1 MWIRITK
8 QKIVVRNNNIE
19 KALSLFKKKVKE
31 SKLML
36 ELRDREFYKKPS
48 LLKKERNAK
57 ARLRNKKY

>member
-1 MWIRITK
+1 MAI
-8 QKIVVRNNNIE
+8 KIVVRNNNIE

>member
-1 MWIRITK
+1 MAI
-8 QKIVVRNNNIE
+8 KIVVRNNNIE
-19 KALSLFKKKVKE
+19 KALSLFKKKVKD

>member
-1 MWIRITK
+1 MAI
-8 QKIVVRNNNIE
+8 KIVVRNNNNE